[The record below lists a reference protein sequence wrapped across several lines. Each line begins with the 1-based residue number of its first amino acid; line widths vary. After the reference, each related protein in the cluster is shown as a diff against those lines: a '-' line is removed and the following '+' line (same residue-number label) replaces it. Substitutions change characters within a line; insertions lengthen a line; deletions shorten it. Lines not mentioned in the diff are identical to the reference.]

1 MNPQV
6 SMLETV
12 AAGFGELV
20 EKVVFVGGIVTVLYM
35 DSPSASEP
43 RPTEDVDCVVDALT
57 YHEYGEFEQ
66 LVRKKGFLD
75 DSSPGAP
82 ICRKVFKRIKVDIMP
97 TKPEA
102 IGFSNKWYPEGTR
115 QRIRHDLPSGTSIYI
130 FSLPYFI
137 ASKLEAFLSRGRIDP
152 RQSSDL
158 EDVILVLDAS
168 TDPSKDLDKLDE
180 DVRLFV
186 RGVIKDIRPDD
197 FREVVAGCLGGEYRT
212 DISGVLLSLALYAAE

>member
-1 MNPQV
+1 MSTQI

-20 EKVVFVGGIVTVLYM
+20 EKVVFVGGIVTGLYM

-43 RPTEDVDCVVDALT
+43 RPTEDVDCVVEALT

-66 LVRKKGFLD
+66 LVRKRGFLD
-75 DSSPGAP
+75 DISPGAP

-102 IGFSNKWYPEGTR
+102 IGFSNKWYPEGIR
-115 QRIRHDLPSGTSIYI
+115 QRVRHELPSGTPIYI
-130 FSLPYFI
+130 FSLPYFL
-137 ASKLEAFLSRGRIDP
+137 ASKLEAFLSRGGTDP

-158 EDVILVLDAS
+158 EDVILVLDGC
-168 TDPSKDLDKLDE
+168 TDPAKHLDKLDA

-186 RGVIKDIRPDD
+186 RRVIENIRPDD
-197 FREVVAGCLGGEYRT
+197 FREVVAGCLGGEAPSRIDRINRIFQRYF
-212 DISGVLLSLALYAAE
+212 

>member
-6 SMLETV
+6 SLLETV
-12 AAGFGELV
+12 AAGFGELL
-20 EKVVFVGGIVTVLYM
+20 EKVVFVGGIVTSLYM

-43 RPTEDVDCVVDALT
+43 RPTEDVDCVVEALT

-66 LVRKKGFLD
+66 LFRKKGFLD

-82 ICRKVFKRIKVDIMP
+82 VCRKVFKGIKVDIMP

-102 IGFSNKWYPEGTR
+102 VGFSNRWYPEGAR
-115 QRIRHDLPSGTSIYI
+115 QRVRHELPSGTLINI
-130 FSLPYFI
+130 FSLPFFI

-158 EDVILVLDAS
+158 EDVILVLDGC
-168 TDPSKDLDKLDE
+168 TDPARHLDKLDE

-186 RGVIKDIRPDD
+186 RGVIEDFRPGD
-197 FREVVAGCLGGEYRT
+197 FREVVGSCLEREA
-212 DISGVLLSLALYAAE
+212 ISRVERIEWIFRKYF